1 MKASLAIILTTGA
14 VGPDSL
20 WGWMVCVSVGI
31 TLALSIL

>member
-1 MKASLAIILTTGA
+1 MKVSLAILLATGA

-31 TLALSIL
+31 TLVLSVL